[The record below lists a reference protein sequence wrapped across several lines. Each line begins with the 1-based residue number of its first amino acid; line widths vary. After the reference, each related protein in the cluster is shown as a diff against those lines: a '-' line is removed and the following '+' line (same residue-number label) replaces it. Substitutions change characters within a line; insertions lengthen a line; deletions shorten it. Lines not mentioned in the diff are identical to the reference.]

1 MDGDAD
7 AGHAEA
13 FANAWG
19 TATKDAMIKSYP
31 KPVFPLLK
39 DDTRILAKKQPRKLL
54 LLAAVREDS
63 LKI

>member
-19 TATKDAMIKSYP
+19 TATNGAMIKSYP

-39 DDTRILAKKQPRKLL
+39 DDLRILAKKQPPKLL

-63 LKI
+63 PKM